1 MIQKPYIKIV
11 RTCKYREIIIST
23 NRTMLRSDRFPFKPI
38 VYLQAFGKKNI
49 LKEDLLK

>member
-49 LKEDLLK
+49 Y